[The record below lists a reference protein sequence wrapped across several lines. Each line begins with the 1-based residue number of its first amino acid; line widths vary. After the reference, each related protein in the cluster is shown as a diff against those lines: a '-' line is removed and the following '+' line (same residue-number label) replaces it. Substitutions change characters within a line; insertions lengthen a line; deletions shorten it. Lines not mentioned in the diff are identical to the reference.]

1 MTAERTAGHAGPARP
16 PGARPGLR
24 DVARLAG
31 VSHQTVSRVF
41 KEDSKVSP
49 QTRAKILAAAAQLE
63 FTPNAFA
70 RALATGSSR
79 TLGVVSFDTS
89 LLGPA
94 SMISAIERSARA
106 AGYFTS
112 VVSLQSASQSSIA
125 EAADRLRG
133 QGVDGVILI
142 PGHVP
147 VDRAVKH
154 LPGNMPIVALG
165 QADTVPAVTVDQY
178 IGPLAAVRYLLDL
191 GHRTVYHVPGPAE
204 WLDARERAR
213 GWHDAL
219 STAGAPIPE
228 PTAGDWSAAS
238 GHERGRA
245 LAADPNVTAVFAAND
260 QIALGVLWAMH
271 EAGRR
276 VPDDVSVIGFDDI
289 PEAAFLTPPLT
300 TLRQD
305 FAALGRRSVN
315 LMLEQIGNSAGR
327 VATQVVIPTELV
339 VRRSTGRPAR

>member
-1 MTAERTAGHAGPARP
+1 MAAERTAGQTRP
-16 PGARPGLR
+16 TRVPGTRPGLR

-41 KEDSKVSP
+41 KPDSKVSP
-49 QTRAKILAAAAQLE
+49 QTRAKVLAAAAQLE

-79 TLGVVSFDTS
+79 TLGVVSLDTS

-94 SMISAIERSARA
+94 AMISAIERSARA
-106 AGYFTS
+106 AEYFTS
-112 VVSLQSASQSSIA
+112 VVSLQSASQNSIA
-125 EAADRLRG
+125 DAADRLRG

-147 VDRAVKH
+147 ADRVVKH
-154 LPGNMPIVALG
+154 LPGNMPVVALG
-165 QADTVPAVTVDQY
+165 HADTVPAVMVDQY
-178 IGPLAAVRYLLDL
+178 NGPLAAVRYLLDL
-191 GHRTVYHVPGPAE
+191 GHRTVHHVPGPAN

-213 GWHDAL
+213 GWRDAL
-219 STAGAPIPE
+219 STAGVPVPE
-228 PTAGDWSAAS
+228 PTAGGWSAAS
-238 GHERGRA
+238 GHERGRV
-245 LAADPNVTAVFAAND
+245 LAADPDVTAVFAAND

-315 LMLEQIGNSAGR
+315 LMLEQIEYSAGR
-327 VATQVVIPTELV
+327 VTAQAVIPTELV

>member
-1 MTAERTAGHAGPARP
+1 MRV
-16 PGARPGLR
+16 PGSRPGLR

-41 KEDSKVSP
+41 KEDSKVSS
-49 QTRAKILAAAAQLE
+49 QTRAKVMAAAAQLE

-79 TLGVVSFDTS
+79 TLGVVSVDTS

-112 VVSLQSASQSSIA
+112 VVSLQSASHSSIA

-133 QGVDGVILI
+133 QGVDGAILI

-147 VDRAVKH
+147 ADRAVKH
-154 LPGNMPIVALG
+154 LPGTMPIVALG
-165 QADTVPAVTVDQY
+165 HAVTVPSVMVDQY
-178 IGPLAAVRYLLDL
+178 NGPLAAVRHLLDL
-191 GHRTVYHVPGPAE
+191 GHRTVHHVPGPSD

-219 STAGAPIPE
+219 TAAGAPVPA
-228 PTAGDWSAAS
+228 TTTGDWSAAS
-238 GHERGRA
+238 GHARGRM
-245 LAADPNVTAVFAAND
+245 LAADPDVTAVFAAND
-260 QIALGVLWAMH
+260 QIALGVLWALH

-276 VPDDVSVIGFDDI
+276 VPDDVSVMGFDDI

-305 FAALGRRSVN
+305 FAALGRQSVN
-315 LMLEQIGNSAGR
+315 LMLEQINDPTGCST
-327 VATQVVIPTELV
+327 TQVVIPTELI
-339 VRRSTGRPAR
+339 VRRSTAQRPR

>member
-1 MTAERTAGHAGPARP
+1 MTAEPTAGHAGPARVP
-16 PGARPGLR
+16 RARPGLR

-41 KEDSKVSP
+41 KDDSKVSP

-79 TLGVVSFDTS
+79 TLGVVSFDTAQ
-89 LLGPA
+89 LGPA

-112 VVSLQSASQSSIA
+112 VVSLQSASQLSIA
-125 EAADRLRG
+125 QAADRLRG

-142 PGHVP
+142 PGHIP
-147 VDRAVKH
+147 VDRAVKY
-154 LPGNMPIVALG
+154 LTGNMPIVALG
-165 QADTVPAVTVDQY
+165 HAETVPAVMVDQY
-178 IGPLAAVRYLLDL
+178 NGPLAAVRHLLDL
-191 GHRTVYHVPGPAE
+191 GHHTVHHIPGPAD

-219 STAGAPIPE
+219 TTTGAPIPE
-228 PTAGDWSAAS
+228 PTPGGWSAAS
-238 GHERGRA
+238 GHERGQT
-245 LAADPNVTAVFAAND
+245 LAADPDVTAVFAAND

-276 VPDDVSVIGFDDI
+276 VPEDVSIIGFDDI

-305 FAALGRRSVN
+305 FTTLGRRSVN
-315 LMLEQIGNSAGR
+315 LMLEQINNPTHREPS
-327 VATQVVIPTELV
+327 QVVIPTELV

>member
-1 MTAERTAGHAGPARP
+1 MTAEATAGQTGPARV

-49 QTRAKILAAAAQLE
+49 QTRAKVLGAAAQLE

-89 LLGPA
+89 QLGPA

-112 VVSLQSASQSSIA
+112 VVSLQSASQLSIA

-142 PGHVP
+142 PGHIP
-147 VDRAVKH
+147 VDRAVKY
-154 LPGNMPIVALG
+154 LAGNMPIVALG
-165 QADTVPAVTVDQY
+165 HADTVPAVMVDQY
-178 IGPLAAVRYLLDL
+178 NGSLAAVRYLLDL
-191 GHRTVYHVPGPAE
+191 GHQTVHHVPGPAD

-213 GWHDAL
+213 GWQDAL
-219 STAGAPIPE
+219 SAAGAPVPE
-228 PTAGDWSAAS
+228 PTGGGWSAAS
-238 GHERGRA
+238 GHERGRV
-245 LAADPNVTAVFAAND
+245 LAADPDVTAVFAAND

-276 VPDDVSVIGFDDI
+276 VPDDVSVLGFDDI

-327 VATQVVIPTELV
+327 QTTRVVIPTELV